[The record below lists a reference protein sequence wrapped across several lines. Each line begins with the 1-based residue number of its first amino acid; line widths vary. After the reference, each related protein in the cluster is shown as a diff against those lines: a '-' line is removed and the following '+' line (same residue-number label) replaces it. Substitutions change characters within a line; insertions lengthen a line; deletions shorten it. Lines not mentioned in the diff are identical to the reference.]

1 MQLKEDIIER
11 LEELDGSY
19 IPREAGGRTKY
30 GEAVGLLWVLEIK
43 HGSLMDDMCLD
54 LVEYIPDE

>member
-1 MQLKEDIIER
+1 MRLKENIIER

-30 GEAVGLLWVLEIK
+30 GEAKGLLWVLEIE
-43 HGSLMDDMCLD
+43 HGAITSGDCLD
-54 LVEYIPDE
+54 LEEYIPDE